1 MQFFIKPQ
9 LGFRAPNFCTR
20 LLVEVT
26 FFVTS
31 QQFSSFQSIS
41 SERIP
46 PPRRFLCDSVRSV
59 RRRSLSIG
67 EKVIFGR
74 HFSIVW
80 VSCKC
85 GLAEALN
92 GPAAAPSLSQSPF
105 TLERH
110 SDESHCPGGPL
121 RCQCSQITPSLHII
135 NYKCRCCDESESE
148 SRIVVGAAH

>member
-1 MQFFIKPQ
+1 VRSI
-9 LGFRAPNFCTR
+9 NCTR
-20 LLVEVT
+20 LLVGLS

-46 PPRRFLCDSVRSV
+46 PPRRFLCDLVRSV

-80 VSCKC
+80 VSSKC

-92 GPAAAPSLSQSPF
+92 GPAAAAAPSLSQSPF

-121 RCQCSQITPSLHII
+121 RCQCSQITPSLHTTSAAVAMRA
-135 NYKCRCCDESESE
+135 NKN
-148 SRIVVGAAH
+148 RIVVGAAH